1 VFTAFQKNRLDV
13 LDDADESS
21 PEFGCGLRRDE
32 RQVLRVRVRRG
43 QPRSDSVR
51 RSRIKGIA
59 SGVAQGDRGRMYEAR
74 RALCGACP
82 GRVRRRRRGADCHV
96 PVGCQGV
103 HGQDRIPASRFCG
116 QSDRFGRQTG
126 QNGIN

>member
-1 VFTAFQKNRLDV
+1 MFTALQKNRLDV

-43 QPRSDSVR
+43 QSRTNRVR

-74 RALCGACP
+74 CAVCGACP
-82 GRVRRRRRGADCHV
+82 G
-96 PVGCQGV
+96 
-103 HGQDRIPASRFCG
+103 
-116 QSDRFGRQTG
+116 
-126 QNGIN
+126 